1 MPEEPPS
8 PQPRPSRRPGR
19 PPGSVAL
26 TDEIEETIVSY
37 VRAGA
42 FAFAAAQAARI
53 SPRTFFDWMARGRGE
68 HPERPATPK
77 LRRFVARVEQALAQA
92 RVVAE
97 ARVYREFP
105 RYWLAHAARSRPG
118 HEGWTEHAPELQRPF
133 ITIEERLREL
143 EETLRQ
149 RGIAERNEHRAACAG
164 CSSPWHERSYDDDNS
179 CILPEWERSD

>member
-118 HEGWTEHAPELQRPF
+118 HEGWTEHAPEQQRPF
-133 ITIEERLREL
+133 IT
-143 EETLRQ
+143 
-149 RGIAERNEHRAACAG
+149 RGTAERARGDAAPARDRRAKRAPRCLRRLLLALARK
-164 CSSPWHERSYDDDNS
+164 ELR
-179 CILPEWERSD
+179 R